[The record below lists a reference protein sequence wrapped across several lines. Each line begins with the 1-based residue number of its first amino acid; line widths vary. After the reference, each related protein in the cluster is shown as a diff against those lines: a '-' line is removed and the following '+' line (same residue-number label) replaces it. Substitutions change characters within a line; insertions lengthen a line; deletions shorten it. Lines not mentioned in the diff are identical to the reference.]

1 MEQQQTSLV
10 QGLYY
15 YIQQRVTTDWM
26 TDPGMAVLLTLVTCG
41 IYGLY
46 VFYKLMERR
55 DLHLARMYNV
65 AGTAIALLR
74 EKAQAMGKLDVV
86 SQELAQLDNVQRQMY
101 EQSKERGAALWL
113 VLGILTGIAMYI
125 GYYFIMD
132 DFKNHDI
139 AEAQFFTLMSGALA
153 KLGLSSQ
160 PSQAMRSMPERN
172 FVTFLLLSIVTCGI
186 YYFYWLYVLVLDG
199 NNHFEAQV
207 QWEDFIYTALA
218 TS

>member
-1 MEQQQTSLV
+1 MI

-15 YIQQRVTTDWM
+15 YIQQRATTDWM

-41 IYGLY
+41 IYGFY

-65 AGTAIALLR
+65 AGTSIALLK
-74 EKAQAMGKLDVV
+74 EKANAAGKIDVV
-86 SQELAQLDNVQRQMY
+86 SAEIMQLETVQRQMY
-101 EQSKERGAALWL
+101 DQSKERGAALWL

-132 DFKNHDI
+132 DFNNHD
-139 AEAQFFTLMSGALA
+139 ALEAQFFTLMSNAMA
-153 KLGLSSQ
+153 KLGLSSK
-160 PSQAMRSMPERN
+160 PSQASRSIPERN

-186 YYFYWLYVLVLDG
+186 YYFYWLYVLVDDG
-199 NNHFEAQV
+199 NRHFEAQV
-207 QWEDFIYTALA
+207 QWEDFIYSALA
-218 TS
+218 AA